1 MSVSVRVRT
10 RARIGSARTCSVSV
24 RISVRAHLAHV
35 QLISEHVA
43 QQLGDGPVCVY
54 VTIFLRLLSPVSCS
68 CLILVLCDQ
77 VGLGWVRVRVGGVTM
92 SWRGKV

>member
-1 MSVSVRVRT
+1 M
-10 RARIGSARTCSVSV
+10 SV

-43 QQLGDGPVCVY
+43 QQLGDGPECVCVR